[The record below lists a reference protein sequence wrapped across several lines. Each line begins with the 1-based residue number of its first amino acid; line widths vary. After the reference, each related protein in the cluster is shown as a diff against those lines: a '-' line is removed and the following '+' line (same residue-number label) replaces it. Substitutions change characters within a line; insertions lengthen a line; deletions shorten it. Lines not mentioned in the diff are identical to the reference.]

1 MALSPAELL
10 ALVQVAKISVSAIEA
25 YQRGDLSRAERDEA
39 WGQIRDRTA
48 AAEGNWEASKQTPAA
63 QARRN
68 ET

>member
-1 MALSPAELL
+1 MALSPSELL
-10 ALVQVAKISVSAIEA
+10 ALVQVVKISANALEA
-25 YQRGDLSRAERDEA
+25 FHRGDLSRSEMNEA